1 MGYCECDGNFTGGEP
16 MLGIIGGTSLLFS
29 NLPPLDKR
37 IIYTPYGNTEV
48 MCGDIALVLRHQR
61 CTPPHRINFR
71 SQLAALAILGVD
83 RVIAIGSAGSLKQDI
98 TPGSLVIPTDYYT
111 MAAIPSIFNY
121 SINHVQP
128 GLSAPFARKLKE
140 AIPEARLGG
149 IYVQTQGPRIETVAE
164 VRDLARIADIVGM
177 TLASEATLAIEL
189 GLEFAALCTID
200 NYANGL
206 SAETLTYEHI
216 VEVAGQ
222 YSERTDRI
230 LEELISRFA

>member
-1 MGYCECDGNFTGGEP
+1 

-37 IIYTPYGNTEV
+37 IIHTPYGNTEV
-48 MCGDIALVLRHQR
+48 MCGDVALMLRHQR
-61 CTPPHRINFR
+61 ETPPHRINFR

-83 RVIAIGSAGSLKQDI
+83 RVVAIGSAGSLKQDI
-98 TPGSLVIPTDYYT
+98 APGSLVIPTDYYT
-111 MAAIPSIFNY
+111 MAPIPSVFDN
-121 SINHVQP
+121 SIRHVQP
-128 GLSAPFARKLKE
+128 GLSGSFARKLKE

-149 IYVQTQGPRIETVAE
+149 IYVQTRGPRIETVAE
-164 VRDLARIADIVGM
+164 VRDLSRIADIVGM

-189 GLEFAALCTID
+189 GMEFAALCTID

-206 SAETLTYEHI
+206 ADETLTYEHI

-222 YSERTDRI
+222 YRERTDKI
-230 LEELISRFA
+230 LREIISRFA